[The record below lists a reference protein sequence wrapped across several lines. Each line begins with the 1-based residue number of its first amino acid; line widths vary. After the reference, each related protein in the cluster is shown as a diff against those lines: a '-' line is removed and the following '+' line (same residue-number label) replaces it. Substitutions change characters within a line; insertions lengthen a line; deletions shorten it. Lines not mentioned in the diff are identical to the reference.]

1 MINNNQASMGIST
14 DYGIATILGNFSEDF
29 IEDTIKESINFRF
42 RPYGLRSP
50 NYPEIMSSQL
60 QNVKAHTLGYE
71 DQIDDK
77 YVEVMTSIINTINE
91 FYGLQIMEDI
101 PDEQIYTI
109 ASIMYQVFVSE
120 FTERMLNMYTQYIV
134 NNITTLLNYL
144 PADQKISKTNYA
156 KKLYNDQNLIAV
168 YDNMGAVVDVLAGL
182 DFSFDQLI
190 AYMSD
195 NQTAAYVCQYINQ
208 VDDVYKNRFA
218 SFIIDPATRPDVI
231 TAIRFKFVAL
241 TVENSEIMD
250 PITIT
255 EDPETED

>member
-29 IEDTIKESINFRF
+29 IEDTIKESINYRF

-50 NYPEIMSSQL
+50 NYPEILSSQL
-60 QNVKAHTLGYE
+60 QNVKQHALGYE
-71 DQIDDK
+71 DQVDDK

-91 FYGLQIMEDI
+91 FYGLQIIEDI
-101 PDEQIYTI
+101 PDEQLYPI
-109 ASIMYQVFVSE
+109 ASILYQIFVSE

-168 YDNMGAVVDVLAGL
+168 YDNMGAVVNILAGL
-182 DFSFDQLI
+182 DISFDQLA

-195 NQTAAYVCQYINQ
+195 NATAAFLCQYINQ
-208 VDDVYKNRFA
+208 VDDVYKNKFTCY
-218 SFIIDPATRPDVI
+218 ILDPASRPDVI

-241 TVENSEIMD
+241 TVENSEVMD
-250 PITIT
+250 PVTIT
-255 EDPETED
+255 DDSESED